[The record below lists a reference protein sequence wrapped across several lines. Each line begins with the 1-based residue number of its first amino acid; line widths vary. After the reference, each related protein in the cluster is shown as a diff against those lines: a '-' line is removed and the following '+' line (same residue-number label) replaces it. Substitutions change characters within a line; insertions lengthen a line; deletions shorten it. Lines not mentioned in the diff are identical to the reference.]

1 MEKQEKQYLQ
11 EKLKEHPHL
20 KDLYK
25 VIRKEL
31 DKTEKA
37 LQGLSVS
44 SNTMIAEINSYL
56 FQKAGKRIRP
66 ALLILSAKMF
76 DYPGD
81 EHILM
86 SALVETIHTASLIHD
101 DIIDNSESRRGKDTV
116 HLRWGPNITVLL
128 GDYLYITALGRS
140 LHSRSRGLTQVLTDA
155 SALMIDGELKEYSLS
170 GDLDI
175 NETDYLDILY
185 KKTASLFAASCRI
198 GGMLGEA
205 SEQEIELLA
214 DYGTA
219 VGMSFQIVDDLLDYT
234 GSKKTMGK
242 PVLADLKEGRITLPL
257 IATLERSEKA
267 EQDRLKG
274 LCRDKNLKIGNLS
287 VILDIIKSNGALDYS
302 YHKAQEFVQRS
313 LAILQQLP
321 ESKYRE
327 TLALISEYILYRNR

>member
-11 EKLKEHPHL
+11 DKLKKHPHL

-25 VIRKEL
+25 IIRKEL
-31 DKTEKA
+31 DKTEKSLQA
-37 LQGLSVS
+37 LSYS
-44 SNTMIAEINSYL
+44 SNDIIAEINSYL

-76 DYPGD
+76 DYDGE

-101 DIIDNSESRRGKDTV
+101 DIIDNSETRRGKDTV

-128 GDYLYITALGRS
+128 GDYLYITALGKS
-140 LHSRSRGLTQVLTDA
+140 LQSRHIGLTQVLTEA

-170 GDLDI
+170 GNLEI
-175 NETDYLDILY
+175 KESDYLDILY

-198 GGMLGEA
+198 GGMLGMA
-205 SEQEIELLA
+205 SEHEIELLA
-214 DYGTA
+214 DYGAA
-219 VGMSFQIVDDLLDYT
+219 VGMSFQIIDDLLDYT

-242 PVLADLKEGRITLPL
+242 PVLSDLREGRITLPF
-257 IATLERSEKA
+257 ISTLERSKKSER
-267 EQDRLKG
+267 EHLKG
-274 LCRDKNLKIGNLS
+274 LFLSKDQKTGNIS
-287 VILDIIKSNGALDYS
+287 EILDIIRSNGALDYT
-302 YHKAQEFVQRS
+302 YNKAQEYVQRS
-313 LAILQQLP
+313 MDIVEKLP